1 MTGPVGDDR
10 IKFYCNVKLNYLL
23 QRLTSFGAFP
33 VDKFAKAP
41 QRKEI
46 MKKTITTEEAKK
58 KTIKPEWQPGGSRR
72 QELLDK
78 AVEYL
83 KAPIMETQ
91 ADRHHFCINNLM
103 MTETEYLEALN
114 KATNGGVVASVW
126 N

>member
-1 MTGPVGDDR
+1 
-10 IKFYCNVKLNYLL
+10 
-23 QRLTSFGAFP
+23 
-33 VDKFAKAP
+33 
-41 QRKEI
+41 
-46 MKKTITTEEAKK
+46 MKKTINTEEAKK

-91 ADRHHFCINNLM
+91 ADRHHFCLTTLM

-114 KATNGGVVASVW
+114 KATNGGVVESALW